1 MKEIK
6 VNARLRIMPGKMDEF
21 KKLGH
26 ACVEMV
32 KQKDKGTLQ
41 YDWFYNEGKSECIVR
56 EHYVNS
62 EAALEHISNVGEL
75 LGGLVAISEI
85 SLEVY
90 GSPSQTL
97 LDALQGFD
105 VLYYEYGVG
114 LATI

>member
-1 MKEIK
+1 MKELK
-6 VNARLRIMPGKMDEF
+6 VNARLRIQPGKIDEF
-21 KKLGH
+21 KKLAD

-32 KQKDKGTLQ
+32 KLKDKGTIQ

-56 EHYVNS
+56 ECYVNS

-75 LGGLVAISEI
+75 LGGLLAISEI

-97 LDALQGFD
+97 LNALEGFD
-105 VLYYEYGVG
+105 VTYYEYGVG